1 MMMISPAGLG
11 TALSRPEKPSFAVG
25 PLPAASPR
33 SPGRSPVWWGA
44 KGGSRLQS
52 PPRAGLRFPHLSPPS
67 ENKVLSFAHNRADFP
82 MFGSYRYIG
91 AGGGGELEG
100 RGVEFIQSVVR
111 TN

>member
-52 PPRAGLRFPHLSPPS
+52 PPLCGAALPASLP
-67 ENKVLSFAHNRADFP
+67 A
-82 MFGSYRYIG
+82 FG
-91 AGGGGELEG
+91 E
-100 RGVEFIQSVVR
+100 
-111 TN
+111 